1 VIGGERPPAADPTA
15 AFYRVHHDRVRD
27 KRYDSP
33 YWLRRHATR
42 TIYDGFL
49 RRVGAGQTVLDAGCG
64 DGVLSTLMAERGA
77 RVTGLDLSAPNLAGA
92 ARRGGAGSGPAA
104 FVLGDTRALP
114 FRDASLDVVVSCH
127 VLEHLPDPR
136 PALRELRRVAR
147 ERVLIAMP
155 TCLNPAAW
163 SLLGGANYW
172 QLTLRAPL
180 ALPWGLLR
188 TAAAWITG
196 RPGPDEGYAGR
207 RDLPHVWRFPWV
219 MRRQIEA
226 AGLAVVE
233 VEAGPLILPYVA
245 EYAPRARAWQERV
258 QAWRGR
264 PLLRFLGYGTLMVCV
279 RR

>member
-1 VIGGERPPAADPTA
+1 MSDQTA
-15 AFYRVHHDRVRD
+15 AFYQVHHDRVHD
-27 KRYDSP
+27 KRYNSP

-42 TIYDGFL
+42 VIYDGFL
-49 RRVGAGQTVLDAGCG
+49 RRIGAGQTVLDAGCG

-77 RVTGLDLSAPNLAGA
+77 RVTGLDLSAANLASAG
-92 ARRGGAGSGPAA
+92 RRAGSGPGPPA
-104 FVLGDTRALP
+104 FVLGDTRTLP
-114 FRDASLDVVVSCH
+114 VRDASVDVVVSCH

-136 PALRELRRVAR
+136 PALSELRRVAR

-172 QLTLRAPL
+172 QLSRRSPL
-180 ALPWGLLR
+180 ALPWGMLR
-188 TAAAWITG
+188 TVTAWITG
-196 RPGPDEGYAGR
+196 QEGPNEGYAGR

-226 AGLAVVE
+226 AGLTVVE

-245 EYAPRARAWQERV
+245 EYAPRVRPCQERL
-258 QAWRGR
+258 QAWRGHR
-264 PLLRFLGYGTLMVCV
+264 LLRYLGYGTLMVCV